1 MRNHTV
7 LDKSNSSLGRMA
19 LKDRIEYARVKLD
32 ELNDI
37 KDLYVKNGGTK
48 NEFKNNV
55 DKMIEFYKKFL
66 KENEEKMK
74 EDGPFLNSSQELI

>member
-19 LKDRIEYARVKLD
+19 FKDRVEYARVKLD
-32 ELNDI
+32 ELRDI

-48 NEFKNNV
+48 PEFKNNV
-55 DKMIEFYKKFL
+55 DKMIVFYTKFL
-66 KENEEKMK
+66 KDN
-74 EDGPFLNSSQELI
+74 